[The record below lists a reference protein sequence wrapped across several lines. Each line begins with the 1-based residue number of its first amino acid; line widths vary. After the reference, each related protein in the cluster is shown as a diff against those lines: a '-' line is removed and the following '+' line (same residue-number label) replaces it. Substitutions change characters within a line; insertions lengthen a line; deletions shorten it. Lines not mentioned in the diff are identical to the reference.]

1 MNDESL
7 PRDETQTHEAPV
19 PSPPS
24 SGERV
29 SVRGPSGETASSNS
43 SDSML
48 TPSPR
53 RGRPGRGGD
62 VQSTL
67 EPLSSPLPN
76 PPHQGEGTNPEE
88 TPHPSPLPSK
98 ARGEG
103 TKEDPLTLSP
113 EDGGEGTSRATRW
126 AILLIAASVYFATG
140 FFTVPANEVAVVR
153 RFGRAVLPA
162 RTSGLRFDLP
172 WPFVRVDRIN
182 LNASRALSIGEAT
195 VEPNA
200 FLQPASSAP
209 TTFLTGDKN
218 LLQLRIVVQYRV
230 SEEFLAEW
238 LYASE
243 RPEQRLRLLVET
255 TATDFVSRS
264 GVDFV
269 HTQGL
274 AELNNRLL
282 MAVREQATRQRIG
295 CEVEQ
300 VTIDRADPPARVK
313 AEFLDVSNARA
324 DMARSV
330 NDARSYAE
338 QKLAESQ
345 ADARQ
350 MTDAA
355 EQARR
360 TKGSAAQGSADRF
373 VALVEQLRQD
383 ATSSGRDYDSSRSL
397 TMNRLY
403 LETLRDVLSRA
414 KSKVVLD
421 GQQPADIVFPQGK

>member
-1 MNDESL
+1 MSN
-7 PRDETQTHEAPV
+7 ETKSSGDSTPV

-24 SGERV
+24 SGERTR
-29 SVRGPSGETASSNS
+29 VRGPNGEPALNSPVSPASSLS
-43 SDSML
+43 EQDATATSGPPILDH
-48 TPSPR
+48 PPR
-53 RGRPGRGGD
+53 PN
-62 VQSTL
+62 
-67 EPLSSPLPN
+67 PLP
-76 PPHQGEGTNPEE
+76 PKTWGDGTR
-88 TPHPSPLPSK
+88 SAIRWL
-98 ARGEG
+98 
-103 TKEDPLTLSP
+103 LF
-113 EDGGEGTSRATRW
+113 AT
-126 AILLIAASVYFATG
+126 AIAAYLATG

-162 RTSGLRFDLP
+162 RTSGLRYDLP

-182 LNASRALSIGEAT
+182 LNASRTLSIGEAT

-200 FLQPASSAP
+200 FLQPTSSAP

-218 LLQLRIVVQYRV
+218 LLQLRIAVQYRV
-230 SEEFLAEW
+230 SEEFLPEW
-238 LYASE
+238 LYSSE

-255 TATDFVSRS
+255 TVADFVSRS

-282 MAVREQATRQRIG
+282 MAVRGEAIRQRIG

-300 VTIDRADPPARVK
+300 VTIDRADPPTRVK

-330 NDARSYAE
+330 NEARSYAE
-338 QKLAESQ
+338 QKVAESQ

-350 MTDAA
+350 LTDSA

-360 TKGSAAQGSADRF
+360 AKSSAAKGSADRF
-373 VALVEQLRQD
+373 LALVEQLRRD
-383 ATSSGRDYDSSRSL
+383 ASSSGRSYDSSRSL

-403 LETLRDVLSRA
+403 LETLREILSRV
-414 KSKVVLD
+414 K
-421 GQQPADIVFPQGK
+421 

>member
-1 MNDESL
+1 MSDEAKS
-7 PRDETQTHEAPV
+7 REAAFPV

-29 SVRGPSGETASSNS
+29 RVRGPSCEPASNSATHSTASQPERDAAALSGQPTLN
-43 SDSML
+43 
-48 TPSPR
+48 
-53 RGRPGRGGD
+53 RP
-62 VQSTL
+62 
-67 EPLSSPLPN
+67 PHPNPLP
-76 PPHQGEGTNPEE
+76 PKTW
-88 TPHPSPLPSK
+88 
-98 ARGEG
+98 
-103 TKEDPLTLSP
+103 
-113 EDGGEGTSRATRW
+113 GEGTSGWTRGRMATRW
-126 AILLIAASVYFATG
+126 LLLAVTVAVYFATG

-153 RFGRAVLPA
+153 RFGRAVMPA
-162 RTSGLRFDLP
+162 RGSGLHFDLP
-172 WPFVRVDRIN
+172 WPLARVDRVN
-182 LNASRALSIGEAT
+182 LNASRTLSIGEST

-200 FLQPASSAP
+200 FLQPTSSAP

-218 LLQLRIVVQYRV
+218 LLQLRVVVQYRV
-230 SEEFLAEW
+230 SEEFLSDW

-255 TATDFVSRS
+255 TVADFVSRS

-282 MAVREQATRQRIG
+282 MTVREQAARQRLG
-295 CEVEQ
+295 YEVEQ
-300 VTIDRADPPARVK
+300 VTIDRAEPPARVK

-324 DMARSV
+324 DRVRSV

-350 MTDAA
+350 FADAA

-360 TKGSAAQGSADRF
+360 TKGSTAQGSADRF
-373 VALVEQLRQD
+373 LALVEQMRQD
-383 ATSSGRDYDSSRSL
+383 ATSRGRDYDSSRSL
-397 TMNRLY
+397 TMNRIY

-414 KSKVVLD
+414 KSKVILD
-421 GQQPADIVFPQGK
+421 GPQPADIVLPQGK

>member
-1 MNDESL
+1 MSDDADSGEEEK
-7 PRDETQTHEAPV
+7 PRQAPTPV
-19 PSPPS
+19 SSPPS

-29 SVRGPSGETASSNS
+29 RVRGPSVEPAPDSPTSSAASQSEREAAS
-43 SDSML
+43 LS
-48 TPSPR
+48 
-53 RGRPGRGGD
+53 G
-62 VQSTL
+62 QSTL
-67 EPLSSPLPN
+67 N
-76 PPHQGEGTNPEE
+76 RPPHPNRLPPKTWGEGT
-88 TPHPSPLPSK
+88 
-98 ARGEG
+98 R
-103 TKEDPLTLSP
+103 
-113 EDGGEGTSRATRW
+113 SRTRSALATRW
-126 AILLIAASVYFATG
+126 LLLAVAGIVYFANG
-140 FFTVPANEVAVVR
+140 LFTVPANEVAVVR

-162 RTSGLRFDLP
+162 RGSGLHYDLP
-172 WPFVRVDRIN
+172 WPLARIDRVN
-182 LNASRALSIGEAT
+182 LNASRTLSIGEST

-218 LLQLRIVVQYRV
+218 LLQLRVVVQYRV

-243 RPEQRLRLLVET
+243 RPELRLRLLVET
-255 TATDFVSRS
+255 TVADLVSRS

-282 MAVREQATRQRIG
+282 VAVREQATRHRLG

-300 VTIDRADPPARVK
+300 VTIDRAEPPARVK
-313 AEFLDVSNARA
+313 SEFLDVSNARA
-324 DMARSV
+324 DMARSI

-338 QKLAESQ
+338 QKRAESQ

-350 MTDAA
+350 FSDAA

-360 TKGSAAQGSADRF
+360 TKASAAQGSADRF
-373 VALVEQLRQD
+373 VALVEQMHRD
-383 ATSSGRDYDSSRSL
+383 ATSRGRDYDSSRAL

-403 LETLRDVLSRA
+403 LETLRDVLGRA

-421 GQQPADIVFPQGK
+421 GPQPADIVLPQGR

>member
-1 MNDESL
+1 M
-7 PRDETQTHEAPV
+7 
-19 PSPPS
+19 
-24 SGERV
+24 
-29 SVRGPSGETASSNS
+29 
-43 SDSML
+43 
-48 TPSPR
+48 
-53 RGRPGRGGD
+53 
-62 VQSTL
+62 
-67 EPLSSPLPN
+67 
-76 PPHQGEGTNPEE
+76 
-88 TPHPSPLPSK
+88 
-98 ARGEG
+98 
-103 TKEDPLTLSP
+103 
-113 EDGGEGTSRATRW
+113 TSRRTTGWRLALA
-126 AILLIAASVYFATG
+126 AIACIVYFANG
-140 FFTVPANEVAVVR
+140 IFTVPANEVAVVR
-153 RFGRAVLPA
+153 RFGRAVMPA
-162 RTSGLRFDLP
+162 RSSGLHFDLP
-172 WPFVRVDRIN
+172 WPFVRVDRVN
-182 LNASRALSIGEAT
+182 LNAIRTLSLGEAT

-218 LLQLRIVVQYRV
+218 LLQLRVAVQYRV

-255 TATDFVSRS
+255 TVADFVSRS

-269 HTQGL
+269 HTRGL

-282 MAVREQATRQRIG
+282 MAVREQAARQRLG

-300 VTIDRADPPARVK
+300 VTIDRAEPPARVK

-330 NDARSYAE
+330 HEARSYAE

-350 MTDAA
+350 FADAA
-355 EQARR
+355 EQVRR
-360 TKGSAAQGSADRF
+360 TKSSAAQGSADRF
-373 VALVEQLRQD
+373 VSLVEQLRRD
-383 ATSSGRDYDSSRSL
+383 ATASGRGYDSSRSL

-414 KSKVVLD
+414 KSKIVLD
-421 GQQPADIVFPQGK
+421 GPQPTDIVLPTERPAAIPGR

>member
-1 MNDESL
+1 MTN
-7 PRDETQTHEAPV
+7 
-19 PSPPS
+19 
-24 SGERV
+24 
-29 SVRGPSGETASSNS
+29 
-43 SDSML
+43 
-48 TPSPR
+48 R
-53 RGRPGRGGD
+53 RTVLWRMALAA
-62 VQSTL
+62 V
-67 EPLSSPLPN
+67 
-76 PPHQGEGTNPEE
+76 
-88 TPHPSPLPSK
+88 
-98 ARGEG
+98 A
-103 TKEDPLTLSP
+103 
-113 EDGGEGTSRATRW
+113 
-126 AILLIAASVYFATG
+126 LIAYFANG
-140 FFTVPANEVAVVR
+140 IFTVPANEVAVVR

-162 RTSGLRFDLP
+162 RGSGLHLDLP
-172 WPFVRVDRIN
+172 WPLARVDRVN
-182 LNASRALSIGEAT
+182 LNAIRTLSIGEGT

-200 FLQPASSAP
+200 FLQPVSSAP

-218 LLQLRIVVQYRV
+218 LLQLRVAVQYRV

-255 TATDFVSRS
+255 TVADFVSRS

-282 MAVREQATRQRIG
+282 MAVREQATRQRLG

-300 VTIDRADPPARVK
+300 VTIDRAEPPARVK

-350 MTDAA
+350 FADAA

-373 VALVEQLRQD
+373 VALVEQMRQD
-383 ATSSGRDYDSSRSL
+383 ATSRGRDYDSSRAL

-403 LETLRDVLSRA
+403 IETLRDVLSRA

-421 GQQPADIVFPQGK
+421 GPQPADIVLPQAK